1 MLRTQTTRSETYGE
15 KGASLVDRIR
25 ISLVGASIR
34 RNIPKRNELVALDLG
49 CGYHATYLR
58 SLLPQ
63 LARGVGVDFHVS
75 DECKGIRG
83 LTFIE
88 DSIESA
94 LPALPDGEFDVI
106 LFISVLEHLGDP
118 LTALIDC
125 YRVLRNDGVL
135 LLNVPTWNAKPVL
148 EFSAFRL
155 GTSPACEMDEHKMY
169 YSKRDLWPLLVRSG
183 FRPSRIKLSYQKLGM
198 ILFGVAVK

>member
-1 MLRTQTTRSETYGE
+1 M
-15 KGASLVDRIR
+15 
-25 ISLVGASIR
+25 
-34 RNIPKRNELVALDLG
+34 
-49 CGYHATYLR
+49 
-58 SLLPQ
+58 
-63 LARGVGVDFHVS
+63 S

-88 DSIESA
+88 NSVESA

-135 LLNVPTWNAKPVL
+135 LLNVPTWHAKPVL

-155 GTSPACEMDEHKMY
+155 GTSPACEMEEHKMY